1 MSISGPRR
9 SGPIIASAFAVLV
22 SQSDAGAANWLATC
36 WLPAEGRLRAEAPKE
51 AESVRSNQ
59 EIVIALRDGGL
70 PISAIA
76 EMMDV
81 ERKTIYAWMD
91 GSSVRDENAARL
103 QTIYQLLSRE
113 VDADFRRV
121 YRVWNQLGPD
131 GQTLRGALASKNI
144 DPVLIRDTLASL
156 RGTMEHYAQTDTRK
170 PIRGGNPALD
180 ELPVADSG

>member
-1 MSISGPRR
+1 MSISAPRR
-9 SGPIIASAFAVLV
+9 SGPIIASAFAVLF

-36 WLPAEGRLRAEAPKE
+36 WLPAEGRLGAEAR

-76 EMMDV
+76 EMMGV
-81 ERKTIYAWMD
+81 ERKTIYAWLD
-91 GSSVRDENAARL
+91 GSSVRDDNAARL

-113 VDADFRRV
+113 VDGDFRRV
-121 YRVWNQLGPD
+121 YRVWNQVGPN

-156 RGTMEHYAQTDTRK
+156 RSIMEHYAQTDARK
-170 PIRGGNPALD
+170 PSRGGNPALD